1 MTSIKYKVESGVQL
15 LARLTKKPV
24 IENFYCSLFQP
35 GLKQDDVVEIV
46 GEEIS
51 SSLLIDLI
59 VEALLPSK
67 INVEPIGV
75 LVFNTIGKLN
85 YEELIKTLKKRIG
98 TLSASNIDCVEVNDV
113 LHRSLSNLFILDI
126 YDTTQLYTTIHN
138 LDNILTNH
146 HNLSLIIFD
155 NLTAF
160 YWSEQGH
167 KITKMDLY
175 IKNLLKMIQKVT
187 KEHKVILIYT
197 KPRHF
202 NSNKDSG
209 NPNDIQITEGINY
222 KVQLLESNSSRL
234 YNLIVRTN
242 DLCYTKYINIEDNQ
256 INWL

>member
-24 IENFYCSLFQP
+24 IKNFYCNLFQP
-35 GLKQDDVVEIV
+35 GLKQDDVVEII

-59 VEALLPSK
+59 AEALLPSK
-67 INVEPIGV
+67 ISVESIGV

-85 YEELIKTLKKRIG
+85 YEELIKTLKKRL
-98 TLSASNIDCVEVNDV
+98 TTSNIDCVKVNDV
-113 LHRSLSNLFILDI
+113 LHSTLSNLFILDI
-126 YDTTQLYTTIHN
+126 YDATQLYTTIHN
-138 LDNILTNH
+138 LDNILSNH
-146 HNLSLIIFD
+146 NNISLLIFD
-155 NLTAF
+155 TLTAF

-209 NPNDIQITEGINY
+209 NPTDIQITERINY
-222 KVQLLESNSSRL
+222 KVQLIESSSRTH
-234 YNLIVRTN
+234 NLVIKTN